1 MYNIKVLSSILALI
15 TKGSSLRSFLISMAI
30 GLFYQLLLSANNFYL
45 TNYLFSN
52 KRETLFQK
60 NKEGVF
66 TMIGYL
72 SISLAGESIFYKINS
87 ILNEK

>member
-1 MYNIKVLSSILALI
+1 M
-15 TKGSSLRSFLISMAI
+15 RSFLISMTI
-30 GLFYQLLLSANNFYL
+30 GFFYQLLLSANNFYL

-52 KRETLFQK
+52 NRETLFQK

-72 SISLAGESIFYKINS
+72 SISLAGESVFYKINS